1 MRSAEDAPAGVKH
14 TEPHEQPDSE
24 HRKSDASEQDSDE
37 EVGDDDVPLP
47 PRKPF
52 TRTMQK
58 LEKEAPQ
65 KWVQCAKC
73 NKWRKVRCRCHC
85 TVVEPVDI
93 KNLQL

>member
-1 MRSAEDAPAGVKH
+1 MCSAEDLPGAAKADVPP
-14 TEPHEQPDSE
+14 ERPDSE
-24 HRKSDASEQDSDE
+24 HKGSDASEQNSDDE
-37 EVGDDDVPLP
+37 DMDEDEAPLP

-73 NKWRKVRCRCHC
+73 NKWRRVRHE
-85 TVVEPVDI
+85 T
-93 KNLQL
+93 QLRHMLRSEVATC

>member
-1 MRSAEDAPAGVKH
+1 MRSAADAPVSAKAEGPS
-14 TEPHEQPDSE
+14 EPADSE
-24 HRKSDASEQDSDE
+24 NRGADAFEQNSDE
-37 EVGDDDVPLP
+37 DGEDDEEAPLP

-73 NKWRKVRCRCHC
+73 NKWRRVRIVLLTLHFC
-85 TVVEPVDI
+85 I
-93 KNLQL
+93 KLAPFRA